1 MDMTLTGLRQQYLQQ
16 TLDPYRLIHDLR
28 KKALQLSEYHIW
40 ISLLS
45 EEQLDG
51 YLQELKQKP
60 IESHPLWGIPFSI
73 KDNIDLMGMPTTAG
87 CPDFTYIPQRSA
99 AVVRRIIEAGGIPL
113 GKTNLDQFATGLN
126 GTRSP
131 YGACHNAYHFD
142 YISGGSSSGS
152 AVSVAKELVSFSLG
166 TDTAGSGRV
175 PAAFNQLIGLKPTI
189 GLLSRQGLVP
199 ACHSLDCISIFTYNC
214 DDANT
219 ILAVVEGYDNQDA
232 YSRHNPFYNQDHAYG
247 VSTGVLRIGIL
258 PDRQLKF
265 FGDHYYE
272 KAYQETIKA
281 LSADHIE
288 WMEIEYDDFEEAA
301 RLLYEGPWV
310 AERYLAV
317 LPLIK
322 NNPQA
327 IEPTVRKI
335 IEQGESLKATE
346 VFAAQYQLQALKQR
360 CVEKLQTIDC
370 LLLPTAGKLFTIKE
384 IQKEPILYNSQL
396 GYYTNFLNL
405 LDLSAVALPT
415 VKTED
420 NLPFGITLVGEAFAD
435 RYLLSIAR
443 RMEAIFRPQDEKEE
457 LSAISNHRFIPIAVC
472 GAHLQGFPLNWQLT
486 KRGATLSES
495 TTTADCYCMYLLK
508 GKVERPAL
516 IYNEKKGRAIEIEIW
531 NMPRQYLGSF
541 VEDIMQP
548 LSIGKVKTKDGRWV
562 NGFVAE
568 AYAVDDNMEITEYGS
583 WRRFK
588 QQENE

>member
-1 MDMTLTGLRQQYLQQ
+1 MMDMTLTGLRQQYLQQ
-16 TLDPYRLIHDLR
+16 TLDPYSLIYDLR

-51 YLQELKQKP
+51 YLQKLQQKS
-60 IESHPLWGIPFSI
+60 IESSPLWGIPFSI
-73 KDNIDLMGMPTTAG
+73 KDNIDLMGIPTTAG

-99 AVVRRIIEAGGIPL
+99 TVVRYIIEAGGIPL

-152 AVSVAKELVSFSLG
+152 AVSVAKKLVSFSLG

-175 PAAFNQLIGLKPTI
+175 PAAFNQLLGFKPTI

-199 ACHSLDCISIFTYNC
+199 ACHSLDCISIFTHNC
-214 DDANT
+214 DDANA
-219 ILAVVEGYDNQDA
+219 ILAVVEGYDCQDA
-232 YSRHNPFYNQDHAYG
+232 YSRHNPFYNQVHAYG
-247 VSTGVLRIGIL
+247 TSTGILHIGIL
-258 PDRQLKF
+258 PNRQLKF
-265 FGDHYYE
+265 FGDHHYE

-288 WMEIEYDDFEEAA
+288 WIEIEYDDFDETA
-301 RLLYEGPWV
+301 RLLYEGPWL
-310 AERYLAV
+310 AERYLAA

-322 NNPQA
+322 NNPQT

-346 VFAAQYQLQALKQR
+346 VFAAQYRLQALKQR
-360 CVEKLQTIDC
+360 CLEKLQAIDC
-370 LLLPTAGKLFTIKE
+370 LLLPTAGKLFTINE
-384 IQKEPILYNSQL
+384 IQEEPILYNSQL

-415 VKTED
+415 IMTD
-420 NLPFGITLVGEAFAD
+420 QGLPFGVTLVGDAFAD

-443 RMEAIFRPQDEKEE
+443 RMEKIFQRGRHDD
-457 LSAISNHRFIPIAVC
+457 LVCISDSRFISVAVC
-472 GAHLQGFPLNWQLT
+472 GAHLTGFPLNWQLT
-486 KRGATLSES
+486 CRGAVLSDI
-495 TTTADCYCMYLLK
+495 TTTAQSYRMYLIK
-508 GKVERPAL
+508 GKIDRPGL
-516 IYNEKKGRAIEIEIW
+516 IYDEKNGVAIEIEIW
-531 NMPRQYLGSF
+531 QVPRESFGSF
-541 VEDIMQP
+541 VDGITQP
-548 LSIGKVKTKDGRWV
+548 LAIGKIKTKNGQWI

-568 AYAVDDNMEITEYGS
+568 AYVADSNLEISQYGS
-583 WRRFK
+583 WRKFK
-588 QQENE
+588 AQEA